1 MIRFLKSEAG
11 AIVLWLVVALV
22 LAALLTPFL
31 YDAGKTLAANAA
43 VKDYP
48 AVIESIAGSAAR
60 AKLDRYFGR
69 CLLISALVLLP
80 ALIRRVKSVTPRP
93 EADALRLRKLSWSA
107 RFLHL
112 AAGVLTGAAALGLL
126 GLILHVAGASVPAG
140 EPVSP
145 GKLLAK
151 AFVPALGAGV
161 IEELI
166 FRGLILG
173 LWLRA
178 CSVTTAWS
186 GSSLMF
192 SFVHFLKPPKGLE
205 IADPGAWYSGFEI
218 LGSTLGHFTNPAF
231 FVTEFATLA
240 LLGLLLAYCRT
251 RTFSLWL
258 PIGIHAGLVFSL
270 KTFAMT
276 QALVPDSPLHPWFIG
291 SDLKSGILP
300 LAALS
305 LCFLACAFLVR
316 LLPPPADETIPS
328 NPE

>member
-1 MIRFLKSEAG
+1 MRFLKSEAG
-11 AIVLWLVVALV
+11 AIVLWLVASLFM
-22 LAALLTPFL
+22 AALLTPYL
-31 YDAGKTLAANAA
+31 YDAGKTLAVNAET
-43 VKDYP
+43 KDYP
-48 AVIESIAGSAAR
+48 AVVESIAASAAR
-60 AKLDRYFGR
+60 AKLDRYFSR
-69 CLLISALVLLP
+69 CLLISALALLP
-80 ALIRRVKSVTPRP
+80 TLIRRVKSIPPRP
-93 EADALRLRKLSWSA
+93 EAEALRLRKLPWSS
-107 RFLHL
+107 RFTHL
-112 AAGVLTGAAALGLL
+112 AAGVFVGAAALGLL
-126 GLILHVAGASVPAG
+126 GLILHFTGASVSEGKPL
-140 EPVSP
+140 SF
-145 GKLLAK
+145 GKLLSK
-151 AFVPALGAGV
+151 ALVPALGAGV

-178 CSVTTAWS
+178 CSVTTACL

-240 LLGLLLAYCRT
+240 LLGLLLAYCRV

-276 QALVPDSPLHPWFIG
+276 QALVPDSPLNPWFIG

-300 LAALS
+300 LAALG
-305 LCFLACAFLVR
+305 LCFFACFLLVR
-316 LLPPPADETIPS
+316 LLPSRPDETIQPYS
-328 NPE
+328 K